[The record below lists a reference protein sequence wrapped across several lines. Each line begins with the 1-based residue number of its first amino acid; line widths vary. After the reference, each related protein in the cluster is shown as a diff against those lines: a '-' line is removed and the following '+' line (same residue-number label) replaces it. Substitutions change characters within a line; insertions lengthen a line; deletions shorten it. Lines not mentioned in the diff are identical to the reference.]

1 MERQGKTSHHSPILN
16 VMITAA
22 YKAARGLTRDFGEIE
37 NLQVS
42 RKGPGEFVT
51 ASDMNSEKTLRY
63 ELSKARPNYSFLLEE
78 SGEILGEDTEHTWI
92 VDPLDGTTNFLH
104 GVPHFAI
111 SIGLKKKNEIIAGVI
126 YDPIKD
132 EMFIAEKGR
141 GAFMN
146 DRRLRVSSR
155 RDFHTC
161 LLGTGV
167 TMANPQHHG
176 QFLESIGK
184 ILPVSAGLRRMGSA
198 SLDLAYVAAGRLDGY
213 WEYTLKP
220 WDVAAGIILV
230 REAGG
235 VITQLDGQPKGPDEG
250 SVLAGNPFVQEQLI
264 KILR

>member
-1 MERQGKTSHHSPILN
+1 MERRNKTSHHSPILN
-16 VMITAA
+16 VMVTAA
-22 YKAARGLTRDFGEIE
+22 YKAGRGLIRDFGEIE

-51 ASDMNSEKTLRY
+51 ASDINSEKTITY
-63 ELSKARPNYSFLLEE
+63 ELSKARPDYSFLLEE
-78 SGEILGEDTEHTWI
+78 GGEIVGNDTEHTWI
-92 VDPLDGTTNFLH
+92 IDPLDGTTNFLH

-111 SIGLKKKNEIIAGVI
+111 SIGLKKKDEIIAGVI

-141 GAFMN
+141 GSFMN
-146 DRRLRVSSR
+146 DRRLRVSAR

-184 ILPVSAGLRRMGSA
+184 ILPVSAGLRRMGAA

-235 VITQLDGQPKGPDEG
+235 IITQLDGKTKVPDEG
-250 SVLAGNPFVQEQLI
+250 SVLAGNPFVQEQLM
-264 KILR
+264 KVLR

>member
-1 MERQGKTSHHSPILN
+1 
-16 VMITAA
+16 MITAA
-22 YKAARGLTRDFGEIE
+22 YKAARGLIRDFGEIE

-51 ASDMNSEKTLRY
+51 ASDINSEKNLRY
-63 ELSKARPNYSFLLEE
+63 DLSKARPTYSFLLEE
-78 SGEILGEDTEHTWI
+78 GGQIIGEDPDHTWI

-111 SIGLKKKNEIIAGVI
+111 SIGLKKKDEIIAGVI

-132 EMFIAEKGR
+132 EMFSAEKGR

-146 DRRLRVSSR
+146 DRRLRVSAR
-155 RDFHTC
+155 RDFHNC

-167 TMANPQHHG
+167 TMANPQYHR
-176 QFLESIGK
+176 QFLDSIEK
-184 ILPVSAGLRRMGSA
+184 VLPVSAGLRRMGSA

-220 WDVAAGIILV
+220 WDVAAGIILI

-235 VITQLDGQPKGPDEG
+235 IITQLNGQAKNLQEG
-250 SVLAGNPFVQEQLI
+250 DVLAGNPFVHEQLI
-264 KILR
+264 KILG

>member
-1 MERQGKTSHHSPILN
+1 MERQSKTSQYSPILN
-16 VMITAA
+16 VMVTTA
-22 YKAARGLTRDFGEIE
+22 YKAARGLVKDFGEIE

-42 RKGPGEFVT
+42 RKGPGEFVS
-51 ASDMNSEKTLRY
+51 ASDLNSEKTIMY
-63 ELSKARPNYSFLLEE
+63 ELSKARPGYSFLLEE
-78 SGEILGEDTEHTWI
+78 GGKILGEDQDHTWI

-111 SIGLKKKNEIIAGVI
+111 SIGLKKHNEIVAGVI

-146 DRRLRVSSR
+146 DRRIRVSGR
-155 RDFHTC
+155 REFPNC

-167 TMANPQHHG
+167 TMANPQYHQ
-176 QFLESIGK
+176 QFLDSIGK
-184 ILPVSAGLRRMGSA
+184 VLPVSAGLRRMGAA

-220 WDVAAGIILV
+220 WDVAAGIIIV
-230 REAGG
+230 KEAGG
-235 VITQLDGQPKGPDEG
+235 VITTLDGAPKEADDGT
-250 SVLAGNPFVQEQLI
+250 VLAGNPFVQEQLL

>member
-1 MERQGKTSHHSPILN
+1 MERRNNTSHHSPLLN

-22 YKAARGLTRDFGEIE
+22 YKAARGLVKDFGEIE
-37 NLQVS
+37 HLQVS
-42 RKGPGEFVT
+42 RKGPGEFVS
-51 ASDMNSEKTLRY
+51 ASDINSEKTLCY
-63 ELSKARPNYSFLLEE
+63 ELSKARPNYGFLLEE
-78 SGEILGEDTEHTWI
+78 SGVIPGEDTEHTWI
-92 VDPLDGTTNFLH
+92 IDPLDGTTNFLH

-111 SIGLKKKNEIIAGVI
+111 SIGLKKKNEIVAGVI

-132 EMFIAEKGR
+132 EMFVAEKGR

-146 DRRLRVSSR
+146 DRRLRVSGR
-155 RDFHTC
+155 KEFPNC

-167 TMANPQHHG
+167 TMANPQYHRA
-176 QFLESIGK
+176 FLNSIEK
-184 ILPVSAGLRRMGSA
+184 VLPVSAGLRRMGAA

-220 WDVAAGIILV
+220 WDVAAGIVLV

-235 VITQLDGQPKGPDEG
+235 VITQIDGKPKEADEG
-250 SVLAGNPFVQEQLI
+250 TVLAGNPFVQEQLL